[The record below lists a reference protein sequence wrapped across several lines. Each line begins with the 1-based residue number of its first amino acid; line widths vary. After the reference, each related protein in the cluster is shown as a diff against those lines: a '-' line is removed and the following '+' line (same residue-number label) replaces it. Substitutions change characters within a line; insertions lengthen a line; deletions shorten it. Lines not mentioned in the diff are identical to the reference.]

1 MDATKENLLVIGLLL
16 LFALVGA
23 VVVGALSSET
33 LREQGF
39 RRLIK
44 RWLGR

>member
-1 MDATKENLLVIGLLL
+1 MDATKDNLLVMGLLL
-16 LFALVGA
+16 LFATIGA

-33 LREQGF
+33 LREQGL

>member
-1 MDATKENLLVIGLLL
+1 MNATRENLLVLGLLV
-16 LFALVGA
+16 LFAAIGA

-33 LREQGF
+33 LREQGL
-39 RRLIK
+39 RRLVK